1 MKKNIIKYVLAVAV
15 VAVAGMG
22 VYQAQ
27 NKGIELSEV
36 SLANVEALASGE
48 WGPYETSH
56 SYPCPPPVEYKTGTS
71 CTPSGW
77 EYCFPS
83 DC

>member
-48 WGPYETSH
+48 GSD
-56 SYPCPPPVEYKTGTS
+56 PVECCPDPGDVCNTGNAIIHDFDE
-71 CTPSGW
+71 C
-77 EYCFPS
+77 
-83 DC
+83 

>member
-1 MKKNIIKYVLAVAV
+1 MKKNIVKYVLAVAV

-27 NKGIELSEV
+27 NKGIELSGV

-48 WGPYETSH
+48 GDYSQ
-56 SYPCPPPVEYKTGTS
+56 KNMGTFL
-71 CTPSGW
+71 PSRL
-77 EYCFPS
+77 YRL
-83 DC
+83 

>member
-48 WGPYETSH
+48 VCY
-56 SYPCPPPVEYKTGTS
+56 PVECCPDPGDVCY
-71 CTPSGW
+71 SGIAILLDFD
-77 EYCFPS
+77 ECLV
-83 DC
+83 

>member
-1 MKKNIIKYVLAVAV
+1 MKKNIVKYVLAVAV

-27 NKGIELSEV
+27 NKGIELSGV

-48 WGPYETSH
+48 GDYSQ
-56 SYPCPPPVEYKTGTS
+56 KI
-71 CTPSGW
+71 
-77 EYCFPS
+77 
-83 DC
+83 